1 MLINERLVLLNSKA
15 KNREE
20 LIRELALLAY
30 KDGKIR
36 DIEDYIKAVLKREA
50 EYSTAVGFG
59 VAIPHGKSDSVI
71 EPFLAFAKS
80 EDIDWDAPDQ
90 NPVDIVFL
98 IGVPEKD
105 AGSLHLKI
113 LANLSRKLMKE
124 DFRNS
129 LRNIKTS
136 AELLDFL
143 NKSELGF

>member
-1 MLINERLVLLNSKA
+1 MLINENLILLNSNA
-15 KNREE
+15 KNKND
-20 LIRELALLAY
+20 LIRDLSILANN
-30 KDGKIR
+30 DGKINNI
-36 DIEDYIKAVLKREA
+36 DEYIEAVLKRER

-71 EPFLAFAKS
+71 EPFLAFARVN
-80 EDIDWDAPDQ
+80 DIDWDSPDGK
-90 NPVDIVFL
+90 PVDIVFL

-124 DFRNS
+124 DFRES
-129 LRNIKTS
+129 LRNISSKQ
-136 AELLDFL
+136 ELLEFL

>member
-1 MLINERLVLLNSKA
+1 T
-15 KNREE
+15 NREE
-20 LIRELALLAY
+20 LIRQLALLAY
-30 KDGKIR
+30 KDGKIS

-71 EPFLAFAKS
+71 EPFLAYAS
-80 EDIDWDAPDQ
+80 TEGIDWDTPDQ
-90 NPVDIVFL
+90 KPVDIVFL

-129 LRNIKTS
+129 LRTIKTS
-136 AELLDFL
+136 DELLEFL